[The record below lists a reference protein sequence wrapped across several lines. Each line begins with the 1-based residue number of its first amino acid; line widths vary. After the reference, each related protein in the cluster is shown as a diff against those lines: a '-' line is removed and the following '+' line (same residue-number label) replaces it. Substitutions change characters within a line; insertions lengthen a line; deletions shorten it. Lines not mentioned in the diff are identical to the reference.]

1 MEEIGSR
8 LATLGVI
15 ALKDF
20 GTGEISVLKNRMHK
34 LVKKNRVVA
43 LGEDHFIAAST
54 FEMFK
59 QKVLRYL
66 QEKGQSTTSELRT
79 VLNVSRKHVIYLLE
93 KMDEQRLTYLKDG
106 VRRLLR

>member
-1 MEEIGSR
+1 
-8 LATLGVI
+8 
-15 ALKDF
+15 
-20 GTGEISVLKNRMHK
+20 
-34 LVKKNRVVA
+34 
-43 LGEDHFIAAST
+43 
-54 FEMFK
+54 MFK

-79 VLNVSRKHVIYLLE
+79 GLNVSRKHVIYLLE